1 MLTLLETKLHLR
13 VDHAEED
20 SLIQSLITTAT
31 TATADY
37 LNMPVAMMTTTAP
50 SPIKAAALLM
60 VAGLYL
66 NREDQS
72 DRQLYRNDT
81 YHRLL
86 NPYRT
91 MAL

>member
-1 MLTLLETKLHLR
+1 MLTLTETKLHLR
-13 VDHAEED
+13 VDQADED

-37 LNMPVAMMTTTAP
+37 LNMPVAMMTTTVP

-60 VAGLYL
+60 VAGLYT

-86 NPYRT
+86 NPYRA